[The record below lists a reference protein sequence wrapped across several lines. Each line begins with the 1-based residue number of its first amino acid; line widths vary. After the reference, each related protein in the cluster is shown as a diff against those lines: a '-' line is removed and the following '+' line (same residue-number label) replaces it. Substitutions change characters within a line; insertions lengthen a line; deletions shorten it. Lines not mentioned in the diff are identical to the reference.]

1 MAKKNTLI
9 YCDKYGCYINA
20 ERLIDEGSTPLPEL
34 QEQFEEFSASNPD
47 SGTYFEDEEEF
58 MTGLGYK
65 SLARDNTY
73 NTENDLDANVVWQV
87 WGHPEYDERRN
98 DWVSANSDIA
108 EDGLPIL
115 VSTFAFNHG
124 DPRGG
129 YTAPLFRTGEFSDG
143 SYSICADTVV
153 GYYFMAKRK
162 GDARAEAEA
171 DELNEKGEY
180 QAGYHSNPS
189 YQLEKDFKVVRDPK
203 GRIFVT
209 TDSGAKLIADP
220 DYSA

>member
-1 MAKKNTLI
+1 MAKQKPLI
-9 YCDKYGCYINA
+9 SCDKYGCYINA

-65 SLARDNTY
+65 SLARNNTY
-73 NTENDLDANVVWQV
+73 NSENDLDANVVWQV
-87 WGHPEYDERRN
+87 WGHPEYDGR
-98 DWVSANSDIA
+98 DWIYANSDTA
-108 EDGLPIL
+108 DDGLPLL

-143 SYSICADTVV
+143 EYSIPADTVV
-153 GYYFMAKRK
+153 GYYFSAKRK

-171 DELNEKGEY
+171 AELNDKGEY
-180 QAGYHSNPS
+180 RVGFYPNPS
-189 YQLEKDFKVVRDPK
+189 YHLESDFEVVRDPK

-209 TDSGAKLIADP
+209 TDSGAKLVAHP

>member
-34 QEQFEEFSASNPD
+34 QKQFKKFSASNPD

-65 SLARDNTY
+65 SLGRDNTY
-73 NTENDLDANVVWQV
+73 NHETDLDANVVWQV
-87 WGHPEYDERRN
+87 WGHPEFDERRN
-98 DWVSANSDIA
+98 EWVYANSDIA
-108 EDGLPIL
+108 EDGLPLL

-129 YTAPLFRTGEFSDG
+129 YTAPLFRTGEFGDG

-153 GYYFMAKRK
+153 GYYFMAKNK

-180 QAGYHSNPS
+180 RAGYSSNPS
-189 YQLEKDFKVVRDPK
+189 YHLEENLKVIRDPK

-209 TDSGAKLIADP
+209 TDSGAKLVAHP